1 MATQAL
7 WGRFHY
13 AVRAKGALG
22 PTPLKHLFWIITPL
36 VPAIPYYPGVPEVP
50 YQPATPEVL
59 FQAAI
64 PEVPYQPAKPEVL
77 FQAAIPPDIPEVPY
91 QPATPEVLFQ
101 AAIPEVPYQPAT
113 PEVLFQA
120 AIPPRDA
127 VPEVPAVGSYF
138 SPVGIRA
145 LTLSA
150 QRGNIIIYT

>member
-64 PEVPYQPAKPEVL
+64 P
-77 FQAAIPPDIPEVPY
+77 
-91 QPATPEVLFQ
+91 
-101 AAIPEVPYQPAT
+101 
-113 PEVLFQA
+113 
-120 AIPPRDA
+120 PRDA